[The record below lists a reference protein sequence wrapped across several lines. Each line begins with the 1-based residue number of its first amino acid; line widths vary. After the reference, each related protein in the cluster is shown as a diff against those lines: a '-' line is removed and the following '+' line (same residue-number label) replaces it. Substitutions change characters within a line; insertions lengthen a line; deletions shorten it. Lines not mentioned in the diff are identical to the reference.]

1 MKNNL
6 VNAIAVDTAKKFVKK
21 EIVKLFD
28 PLVSVRSKKSI
39 RR

>member
-1 MKNNL
+1 MPENILKEFSE
-6 VNAIAVDTAKKFVKK
+6 AFVKK

-39 RR
+39 LRKK